1 MTLQDYSQWQ
11 ESPVITSLKA
21 NYIKIKEKEY
31 VICNLNNI
39 TSGH

>member
-21 NYIKIKEKEY
+21 NYIKVKEY
-31 VICNLNNI
+31 AICSPNNI
-39 TSGH
+39 ISGH